1 MRTIK
6 SYIKSKKNKK
16 FKVNFNHVVTDLN
29 AFYSLDIEQGIER
42 ELVNELINVIDRQ
55 IINDLYNLNENN

>member
-42 ELVNELINVIDRQ
+42 ELVNELINLIDRQ